1 MAELDGRPV
10 TADQLQA
17 LALTNYGHFTTM
29 VVEDGRVRGLGL
41 HLERLERDCAA
52 LFGVRPDR
60 GRIREFAR
68 RRAPAAGAVAVRV
81 TLFDPAIDLGSI
93 GGRAEPRVL
102 VTSRPVAAGAPGP
115 LRVRTARFE
124 RELPEVKSV
133 ALFGALR
140 QRRLAQQAGYDD
152 ALFVD
157 ASGAVTEGGTW
168 NVGFL
173 RGGEVL
179 WPRGAYLA
187 GTAMALLR
195 AAVGGAEE
203 RVGPELA
210 GVDGVFATNA
220 AVGVRPVAVVDGR
233 EFGVEGAARL
243 RAAYLAVPGEPL

>member
-10 TADQLQA
+10 TAAQLQA

-41 HLERLERDCAA
+41 HLARLERDCAA
-52 LFGVRPDR
+52 LFGVRPDLE
-60 GRIREFAR
+60 RIRQFAR
-68 RRAPAAGAVAVRV
+68 RQAPPAGAVTVRV

-93 GGRAEPRVL
+93 GGKAEPGVL
-102 VTSRPVAAGAPGP
+102 VTVRPAGGAAGP
-115 LRVRTARFE
+115 LRVRTVRFE

-133 ALFGALR
+133 ALFGVLR
-140 QRRLAQQAGYDD
+140 QRRLAQQSGFDD

-157 ASGAVTEGGTW
+157 ADGAITEGGTW

-173 RGGEVL
+173 RGGDLV

-195 AAVGGAEE
+195 GVCGGVKE

-210 GVDGVFATNA
+210 GIDGVFATNA
-220 AVGVRPVAVVDGR
+220 AVGVRPVAAVDGR
-233 EFGVEGAARL
+233 EFPVDGAARL
-243 RAAYLAVPGEPL
+243 REAYLAVPGEPL

>member
-10 TADQLQA
+10 TAAQLQV

-29 VVEDGRVRGLGL
+29 LVEDGRVRGLDL

-60 GRIREFAR
+60 ERVRGFAR
-68 RRAPAAGAVAVRV
+68 RAVPAAGAVAVRV
-81 TLFDPAIDLGSI
+81 TVFDPAIDLGSI
-93 GGRAEPRVL
+93 GGKAEPRVL
-102 VTSRPVAAGAPGP
+102 VTARPAGSGVPGP
-115 LRVRTARFE
+115 IRVRTARFE

-140 QRRLAQQAGYDD
+140 QRRLAQQAGFDD

-157 ASGAVTEGGTW
+157 RDGGVTEGGTW

-173 RGGEVL
+173 RGGEPL

-195 AAVGGAEE
+195 GACGGAEE

-210 GVDGVFATNA
+210 GVDAVFATNA
-220 AVGVRPVAVVDGR
+220 AVGVRPVAAVDGR
-233 EFGVEGAARL
+233 AFDTAGVARL
-243 RAAYLAVPGEPL
+243 REAYLAVPGERL

>member
-10 TADQLQA
+10 TAGQLQV

-29 VVEDGRVRGLGL
+29 LVEDGRVRGLDL

-52 LFGVRPDR
+52 LFGVVPDR
-60 GRIREFAR
+60 ERVRGFAR
-68 RRAPAAGAVAVRV
+68 RAVPAAGAVAVRV
-81 TLFDPAIDLGSI
+81 TVFDPAIDLGSI

-102 VTSRPVAAGAPGP
+102 VTARPVGGGEPGP
-115 LRVRTARFE
+115 IRVRTVRFE

-140 QRRLAQQAGYDD
+140 QRRLAQQAGFDD

-157 ASGAVTEGGTW
+157 RDGGVTEGGTW

-173 RGGEVL
+173 RGGEPL

-195 AAVGGAEE
+195 GACGGVEE
-203 RVGPELA
+203 RVGTELA
-210 GVDGVFATNA
+210 GVEAVFATNA
-220 AVGVRPVAVVDGR
+220 AVGVRPVAAVDGR
-233 EFGVEGAARL
+233 AFDTAGVARL
-243 RAAYLAVPGEPL
+243 RAAYLAVPGERL

>member
-60 GRIREFAR
+60 DRIWEFAR
-68 RRAPAAGAVAVRV
+68 RRAPAAGAAAVRV

-157 ASGAVTEGGTW
+157 GTGAVTEGGTW

-220 AVGVRPVAVVDGR
+220 AVGVRPVVAVDGR
-233 EFGVEGAARL
+233 EFAVDGAARL